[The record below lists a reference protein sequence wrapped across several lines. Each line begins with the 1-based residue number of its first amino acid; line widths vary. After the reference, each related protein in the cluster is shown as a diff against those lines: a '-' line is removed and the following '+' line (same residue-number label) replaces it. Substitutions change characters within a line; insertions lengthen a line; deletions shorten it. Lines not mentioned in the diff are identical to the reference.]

1 MEIIELEEKD
11 NIVENAK
18 LKRIYLQFEELLK
31 ELRKRELPQ
40 NIVESINLEIE
51 DTNSTSHADKKLKK
65 ILKQKQTKIIKL
77 LEKEL
82 KVVPKNY
89 YRNLWTAMGIAVI
102 GLPLG
107 VLLGIIIANNSA
119 YLGGGVSIGMVIGI
133 GIGFEKD
140 KKASKEGRQIDIEIK
155 Y

>member
-1 MEIIELEEKD
+1 MEIIELDEKD

-18 LKRIYLQFEELLK
+18 LKRIYLQFKELLK

-51 DTNSTSHADKKLKK
+51 DSTSHADKNLKK
-65 ILKQKQTKIIKL
+65 IFKQKQTKIIKL

-107 VLLGIIIANNSA
+107 VLLGIIITNNSA